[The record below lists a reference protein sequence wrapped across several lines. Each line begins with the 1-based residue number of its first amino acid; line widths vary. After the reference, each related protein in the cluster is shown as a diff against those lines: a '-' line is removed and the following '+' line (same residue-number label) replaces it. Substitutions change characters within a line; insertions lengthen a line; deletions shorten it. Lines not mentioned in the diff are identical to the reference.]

1 MINLYLLREYILQ
14 SLREEK
20 QHLSAGEKLRI
31 FDFDDT
37 LVKTGS
43 LIHVTS
49 ASKEKFDLT
58 PGQYAVYTP
67 REGDQFDYSDFEKLI
82 NPQMISW
89 TVNILRNLAAKG
101 SQVVI
106 LTARSA
112 KQPVEE
118 FLSDAGLPPYE
129 IVALG
134 NADPQAKAG
143 WISSKIKQDGI
154 RLVEFFDD
162 SEKNVAAV
170 QELKKQHPDV
180 KITSR
185 QVTHR
190 SKINHDP
197 NVG

>member
-20 QHLSAGEKLRI
+20 QHLNAGEKLRV

-43 LIHVTS
+43 LIHVIS
-49 ASKEKFDLT
+49 AAGEKFDLT

-67 REGDQFDYSDFEKLI
+67 QEGDQFDYSDFEKLI
-82 NPQMISW
+82 NPQAISW

-112 KQPVEE
+112 KQPVEQ

-129 IVALG
+129 VVALG
-134 NADPQAKAG
+134 NANPQAKAD
-143 WISSKIKQDGI
+143 WISSKIQLDNIK
-154 RLVEFFDD
+154 LVEFFDD

-185 QVTHR
+185 QVTHK
-190 SKINHDP
+190 SKI
-197 NVG
+197 

>member
-20 QHLSAGEKLRI
+20 QHLNAGEKLRV

-43 LIHVTS
+43 LIHVIS
-49 ASKEKFDLT
+49 AAGEKFDLT

-67 REGDQFDYSDFEKLI
+67 QEGDQFDYSDFEKLI
-82 NPQMISW
+82 NPQAISW

-112 KQPVEE
+112 KQPVEQ
-118 FLSDAGLPPYE
+118 FLNDAGLPPYE
-129 IVALG
+129 VVALG
-134 NADPQAKAG
+134 NANPQAKAD
-143 WISSKIKQDGI
+143 WISSKIQLDNIK
-154 RLVEFFDD
+154 LVEFFDD

-185 QVTHR
+185 QVTHK
-190 SKINHDP
+190 SKI
-197 NVG
+197 